1 MGIVNSGIPSEIT
14 LELAKLNHAAIFVET
29 GTFQGETARW
39 AADHFESV
47 FTVERAESIYR
58 SQKEQ
63 LASLAGVKLLYGD
76 SRKVLPSVVA
86 EIGARKAVFWLDGHW
101 SGAETAGADD
111 ECPLMGELACLSGRT
126 GDIVLID
133 DARLFLCAP
142 PQPHKASEW
151 PTISDVVEAL
161 SRLHSRPFIQVVDD
175 VIFAIPDEA
184 PLKNCLIN
192 YAQERSNA
200 FWQSYQKPQIK
211 KSLRRGLKTLVSRI
225 IKRGRD

>member
-1 MGIVNSGIPSEIT
+1 VNTRGNGWGDYSLRDPAEYRHYNPVPMSVAMMIA
-14 LELAKLNHAAIFVET
+14 ELRLTQA
-29 GTFQGETARW
+29 GEFFLWSDEA
-39 AADHFESV
+39 S

-161 SRLHSRPFIQVVDD
+161 SRLHSRPFVQVIDD

-184 PLKNCLIN
+184 SEP
-192 YAQERSNA
+192 
-200 FWQSYQKPQIK
+200 
-211 KSLRRGLKTLVSRI
+211 
-225 IKRGRD
+225 